1 LAKLRNQYRF
11 HALISA
17 RDLGPL
23 RQPIREVLA
32 ALPETDEVQWAVDVD
47 PQDLL

>member
-1 LAKLRNQYRF
+1 M
-11 HALISA
+11 S

-23 RQPIREVLA
+23 RKVLRETLA